1 MDTANKFRLNKFLCW
16 LLKDIYVF
24 LQIAFN

>member
-1 MDTANKFRLNKFLCW
+1 MDTANKFRLNKFLYW

-24 LQIAFN
+24 LQTAFN